1 MLWPVAVDNETELFF
16 VTTRFSPLAILY
28 AIIVIEHPVSGVP
41 ANLNE

>member
-1 MLWPVAVDNETELFF
+1 MLWPVAVERETELFF
-16 VTTRFSPLAILY
+16 VIVRFSLFATLC